1 MRANEI
7 ACWHA
12 VSAGALAHCRH
23 FALDDRDW
31 SDENTTA
38 MLTIGEYLGFAT
50 RLLLPSVEHAEGLWP
65 RRRGDGRI
73 GEDASSMLGSLFV
86 TKLQI
91 EAMGRADVREEDR
104 PDFYAYVDEF
114 QNFAR
119 AVAARVMNDAP
130 ADLPALLAMPLA
142 DNGAS
147 IEEARRGLVAT
158 IGENINVRRFVRREA
173 GAGSLSS
180 YLHGGRIGVL
190 VEVQGGDAELAR
202 DIAMHIAASRPVC
215 VDETGVPQE
224 MLEKEKEIFAAQA
237 AASGKPADIIEKM
250 VSGRIRKFLA
260 EVTLLGQPF
269 VKDPDQSV
277 EKLLKASGAKV
288 HGFDRMELGEGVEKK
303 TENFAEEVMA
313 QVQGS

>member
-1 MRANEI
+1 MAI
-7 ACWHA
+7 
-12 VSAGALAHCRH
+12 SAAQVKELRQRTGCGMMECKNALVEAGGDMEAAAE
-23 FALDDRDW
+23 ALRKSGLAKADKKAGRV
-31 SDENTTA
+31 A
-38 MLTIGEYLGFAT
+38 
-50 RLLLPSVEHAEGLWP
+50 AEGVVVVEIT
-65 RRRGDGRI
+65 D
-73 GEDASSMLGSLFV
+73 DAKTAVMVEVNSETDFV
-86 TKLQI
+86 AKK
-91 EAMGRADVREEDR
+91 
-104 PDFYAYVDEF
+104 DEF

-119 AVAARVMNDAP
+119 AVAERVMNDAP

-215 VDETGVPQE
+215 VDESGVPQE
-224 MLEKEKEIFAAQA
+224 MLDKEKEIFAAQA
-237 AASGKPADIIEKM
+237 ATSGKPADIIEKM